1 MLVYWVS
8 HSPLKHWYLGLN
20 TPFLD
25 KFTTCAWVWV
35 PSTWYS
41 AVHTK
46 IAGKSMVH
54 PPKWTKKHKR
64 WIVLAHPQW
73 KCFSVSGRHVPS
85 CSSPSLGGKVSSI
98 FQVEDIPKIMEPFG
112 KCWIFRRCPA
122 FPEMPRKPQPP
133 HPATPHAMVQLGRE
147 GAPLGSSPTCDEP
160 STRYRWFSTVHSNHS
175 IPTVHS
181 RFQQLWLEWWC
192 SPTLGKGRWLDF
204 THPTCDFF
212 RDVWSKMGW
221 THRNSAKDWSTHRK
235 LTEPLGLTSLARL
248 LWGVD
253 QQEGL

>member
-1 MLVYWVS
+1 MF
-8 HSPLKHWYLGLN
+8 H
-20 TPFLD
+20 
-25 KFTTCAWVWV
+25 
-35 PSTWYS
+35 
-41 AVHTK
+41 
-46 IAGKSMVH
+46 
-54 PPKWTKKHKR
+54 
-64 WIVLAHPQW
+64 
-73 KCFSVSGRHVPS
+73 HVPLHLLEEKS
-85 CSSPSLGGKVSSI
+85 AAFFRWRTSPRSWSPWENAQETPTPSPGHTSGDGSTR
-98 FQVEDIPKIMEPFG
+98 P
-112 KCWIFRRCPA
+112 RRS
-122 FPEMPRKPQPP
+122 
-133 HPATPHAMVQLGRE
+133 TSW
-147 GAPLGSSPTCDEP
+147 SSPTCDEP

>member
-54 PPKWTKKHKR
+54 PPKWTKKHKC

-98 FQVEDIPKIMEPFG
+98 FQVEDIPKIMEPLG
-112 KCWIFRRCPA
+112 KCPGNPNPLTR
-122 FPEMPRKPQPP
+122 P
-133 HPATPHAMVQLGRE
+133 HLR
-147 GAPLGSSPTCDEP
+147 
-160 STRYRWFSTVHSNHS
+160 RWFNSAAKEHLLGVHQLAMSQAPGIDDFQQF
-175 IPTVHS
+175 IPTIQFQLFIPDFNNFGWNDDVHQ
-181 RFQQLWLEWWC
+181 R
-192 SPTLGKGRWLDF
+192 
-204 THPTCDFF
+204 
-212 RDVWSKMGW
+212 
-221 THRNSAKDWSTHRK
+221 
-235 LTEPLGLTSLARL
+235 
-248 LWGVD
+248 
-253 QQEGL
+253 